1 MVNLRTITQKVTKE
15 EAKDLLDK
23 AQKIIKSDVL
33 GDKFQG
39 DKYLKKDKS
48 QKSTKVKIDGEEAG
62 EIVKDGE
69 LQATIKTKT
78 KVPKPDDKADQILFN
93 VKAGGKITPAFTL
106 NNI

>member
-1 MVNLRTITQKVTKE
+1 MVNLRAIGSKFTKN

-39 DKYLKKDKS
+39 DKLLKKDKS

-69 LQATIKTKT
+69 LQATIKLKL
-78 KVPKPDDKADQILFN
+78 KFQNLMIKLIKYYLM
-93 VKAGGKITPAFTL
+93 
-106 NNI
+106 